1 MIGKLK
7 GSIDQIIGNRLI
19 IDINGIGYEVLC
31 PERSIKLLEEKQS
44 IIVYVDT
51 IFRDETINLYGF
63 LSIEERQIFRTLQT
77 VQSVGS
83 KLAMTILGFYSIKEL
98 ESFIGNA
105 DEKSICAI
113 PGVGTK
119 VAKRIIVELKDRY
132 SKQIDSFNEILS
144 AKRNNIISALTNL
157 GYSRTEALNLI
168 DQIKDN
174 IDEKTEIEELIKL
187 ALKRSNK

>member
-1 MIGKLK
+1 M
-7 GSIDQIIGNRLI
+7 
-19 IDINGIGYEVLC
+19 
-31 PERSIKLLEEKQS
+31 
-44 IIVYVDT
+44 
-51 IFRDETINLYGF
+51 
-63 LSIEERQIFRTLQT
+63 
-77 VQSVGS
+77 
-83 KLAMTILGFYSIKEL
+83 
-98 ESFIGNA
+98 
-105 DEKSICAI
+105 
-113 PGVGTK
+113 
-119 VAKRIIVELKDRY
+119 ELKDKY

>member
-19 IDINGIGYEVLC
+19 IDINGIGYEVFC
-31 PERSIKLLEEKQS
+31 PERSIRLLEEKES

-77 VQSVGS
+77 VQGVGS
-83 KLAMTILGFYSIKEL
+83 KLAMTILGFYKIKEL
-98 ESFIGNA
+98 ESFIGYA

-113 PGVGTK
+113 PGVGSK
-119 VAKRIIVELKDRY
+119 VAKRIIGELKDKF
-132 SKQIDSFNEILS
+132 SKQMDSFNEILS

-157 GYSRTEALNLI
+157 GYSRTEALNI
-168 DQIKDN
+168 TDQIKDN
-174 IDEKTEIEELIKL
+174 INEETEIEELIKL
-187 ALKRSNK
+187 ALKRSNI

>member
-83 KLAMTILGFYSIKEL
+83 KLAMIILGFYSIKEL

-105 DEKSICAI
+105 DEKSICSI

>member
-83 KLAMTILGFYSIKEL
+83 KLAMIILGFYSIK
-98 ESFIGNA
+98 
-105 DEKSICAI
+105 
-113 PGVGTK
+113 
-119 VAKRIIVELKDRY
+119 
-132 SKQIDSFNEILS
+132 
-144 AKRNNIISALTNL
+144 
-157 GYSRTEALNLI
+157 
-168 DQIKDN
+168 
-174 IDEKTEIEELIKL
+174 
-187 ALKRSNK
+187 